1 MRITNG
7 IMINN
12 NLSNI
17 NENKLRMD
25 EILTSIETTK
35 KIQRPSD
42 DPITAVRAL
51 RLRSTLNE
59 ITQYKDRNVEDA
71 ESWMTATKDSM
82 DKINEA
88 LEDILVYCNQ
98 GVNTYQTIDEYNAIV
113 SSLKQF
119 RNEVYATG
127 NADYGDRTL
136 FTGYKTDSTLMFTKD
151 NPDLSYDITEKRTF
165 SDIRNVERTIGVS
178 RNDAYSSDYANAPDY
193 VTGSITNETYHIL
206 KLGYDDVDQTAIT
219 IQVNGQPLA
228 GVTINTVSKEQ
239 AEASG
244 QSVYKSVD
252 PNEVRLIPET
262 GEVVFGE
269 NVYKMLNDTDF
280 SITYTKTGFKEN
292 ELQPEHYFDC
302 VKRETIAGQIKTTTY
317 TEKDQDINYVV
328 SFNQYLTV
336 NVQGKDILQHGIG
349 RDVDEMIN
357 RTEDIISALD
367 KINKLTS
374 ELELATDDTAKAK
387 ITSMKEAA
395 ELELAYAQE
404 NLKNSFADGIALFK
418 EHQQTVTV
426 ELTDL
431 GARMSRLSMIK
442 DRLEQQYLTVDEL
455 KSKNEDTNL
464 ATAAVEYNAMEDVYD
479 ASLSTT
485 AKIVQKSLLN
495 FL

>member
-12 NLSNI
+12 NLSNL
-17 NENKLRMD
+17 NANKIQLD
-25 EILTSIETTK
+25 KILTSIETTK

-59 ITQYKDRNVEDA
+59 ITQYKDRNVADA
-71 ESWMTATKDSM
+71 ESWMTATKNAM
-82 DKINEA
+82 DKINDA

-113 SSLKQF
+113 TSLKQF

-127 NADYGDRTL
+127 NSDYGDRTI

-151 NPDLSYDITEKRTF
+151 RPELSYDITEKRTF
-165 SDIRNVERTIGVS
+165 QDIRNLERTIGVS
-178 RNDAYSSDYANAPDY
+178 RNDAYSPATAQPYVGSD
-193 VTGSITNETYHIL
+193 ITNETYHIL
-206 KLGYDDVDQTAIT
+206 KLGYDNIDPAALSIT
-219 IQVNGQPLA
+219 VNGQTLT
-228 GVTINTVSKEQ
+228 GVTVVSKENS
-239 AEASG
+239 EATG
-244 QSVYKSVD
+244 QSEYRPIGD
-252 PNEVRLIPET
+252 NEIRLIPET
-262 GEVVFGE
+262 GEVVFG
-269 NVYKMLNDTDF
+269 NGVYNMLNDTDF
-280 SITYTKTGFKEN
+280 SVTYTKTGFKEN

-302 VKRETIAGQIKTTTY
+302 VKRETIGDKVETTTY
-317 TEKDQDINYVV
+317 TQKDQKINYVV

-336 NVQGKDILQHGIG
+336 NVQGQDILKHQIG
-349 RDVDEMIN
+349 RDIDEIVN

-367 KINKLTS
+367 KINKLSS
-374 ELELATDDTAKAK
+374 ELENAATDAEKNK

-395 ELELAYAQE
+395 ELELSYAQE
-404 NLKNSFADGIALFK
+404 NLKNSFADGLKLFK

-426 ELTDL
+426 ELSDL

-442 DRLEQQYLTVDEL
+442 DRLEQQSLTVSEL
-455 KSKNEDTNL
+455 KSTNEDTDL
-464 ATAAVEYNAMEDVYD
+464 PVAATEYNAMEDVYD
-479 ASLSTT
+479 AALATT
-485 AKIVQKSLLN
+485 AKIVQKSLLD

>member
-17 NENKLRMD
+17 NANKLNMD
-25 EILTSIETTK
+25 KILTSIETTK

-71 ESWMTATKDSM
+71 ESWMTATKDAM
-82 DKINEA
+82 DKINSA

-113 SSLKQF
+113 ASLKQF
-119 RNEVYATG
+119 KNEVYATG
-127 NADYGDRTL
+127 NADYGDRTV

-165 SDIRNVERTIGVS
+165 SDIRNLERTIGVS
-178 RNDAYSSDYANAPDY
+178 RADAYDYGAAGSYAGSD
-193 VTGSITNETYHIL
+193 ITNETYHIL
-206 KLGYDDVDQTAIT
+206 KLGYDNVDSQTALS

-228 GVTINTVSKEQ
+228 GVNITTVSKEQ
-239 AEASG
+239 SEASG
-244 QSVYKSVD
+244 QSVYRTIGD
-252 PNEVRLIPET
+252 DEIRLIPET
-262 GEVVFGE
+262 GEVIFGE
-269 NVYKMLNDTDF
+269 NVYKTLNDTDF
-280 SITYTKTGFKEN
+280 SITYTKTGFEEN

-302 VKRETIAGQIKTTTY
+302 VKRETIAGNVETTTY
-317 TEKDQDINYVV
+317 TEKDQKINYVV
-328 SFNQYLTV
+328 SFNQSLTV
-336 NVQGKDILQHGIG
+336 NVQGKDILKHDIG
-349 RDVDEMIN
+349 RDIDEIVN

-367 KINKLTS
+367 KIDKLTS
-374 ELELATDDTAKAK
+374 ELELASSDADKAK

-404 NLKNSFADGIALFK
+404 NLKNSFADGLELFK
-418 EHQQTVTV
+418 AHQQTVTV
-426 ELTDL
+426 ELSDL

-442 DRLEQQYLTVDEL
+442 DRLEQQSLTVEEL
-455 KSKNEDTNL
+455 KSKNEDTDL

-485 AKIVQKSLLN
+485 AKIVQKSLLD